1 MEPAWRVSP
10 SRASAEPA
18 PLPGTEGCVENERG
32 GEALCCVQVITLDFK
47 LLKSSSLHLT
57 PPETP
62 QALYFAALKLQMCS
76 LGSFG
81 SSASPRCACPHRTT
95 TTRRGLSCASAHSEN
110 KTADAACGKELS
122 SKGALFGHC
131 SGSTG
136 RKMGSG
142 RAKPPSPGCPKLPA
156 C

>member
-1 MEPAWRVSP
+1 M
-10 SRASAEPA
+10 
-18 PLPGTEGCVENERG
+18 
-32 GEALCCVQVITLDFK
+32 
-47 LLKSSSLHLT
+47 

-95 TTRRGLSCASAHSEN
+95 TTRRGLSCASAHSEK

-122 SKGALFGHC
+122 SKGAVWALLGEYGTEDGQREGEAAFPWVPEAARLLRARTLGGTAPVLREASDAPRQ
-131 SGSTG
+131 SGSAASY
-136 RKMGSG
+136 R
-142 RAKPPSPGCPKLPA
+142 RASRR
-156 C
+156 